1 MVLLFFGGISF
12 LVHEKREEL
21 LLKIVIGALA
31 SEIFKAMV
39 MRSWPNINFTGHTGN
54 FAFMAPSSMDKNIKI
69 SGLPWWPSGSDS
81 RLPMQWAWAQSL
93 VRKLDPTHH
102 N

>member
-31 SEIFKAMV
+31 SEIFKDMV
-39 MRSWPNINFTGHTGN
+39 MRSWPNINFMGHTGN

-93 VRKLDPTHH
+93 VGELDPPCH